1 MASKKEIKEAI
12 LKVAGNPVSGPIAS
26 LADAMADAVV
36 ALDKKPEPKTKR
48 VLDVPETRSVVEED

>member
-1 MASKKEIKEAI
+1 MAGKKEIKEAI

-48 VLDVPETRSVVEED
+48 VLDVPETRSVMQED